1 MALAILPHALSTAAI
16 MQRLFQGI
24 GDEPRMGR
32 RADPPAQDA
41 AGTGVDDEGDMDR
54 AMGTPL
60 VRVTLARAAPG
71 GDTGEIADPEHVGH
85 RHAELAVHLV
95 LRLGR
100 LSVRDRRP
108 VRLSADNGLNPHA
121 LHPSCPRASR
131 DIKAPSAISLETPAL
146 LPLSPSA
153 FLTPLFRACPEQ
165 PIFAAT
171 DRIACQRDP
180 C

>member
-60 VRVTLARAAPG
+60 ARVTLARASRG
-71 GDTGEIADPEHVGH
+71 GDTGEIADPEHVGQ
-85 RHAELAVHLV
+85 RHSELAVHLV
-95 LRLGR
+95 QRTGHLL
-100 LSVRDRRP
+100 VRDRRP
-108 VRLSADNGLNPHA
+108 VRL
-121 LHPSCPRASR
+121 
-131 DIKAPSAISLETPAL
+131 
-146 LPLSPSA
+146 
-153 FLTPLFRACPEQ
+153 
-165 PIFAAT
+165 AAE
-171 DRIACQRDP
+171 IA
-180 C
+180 